1 MAMKC
6 HHVISRLQ
14 AEKKDNYIRRI
25 EYNYLYLGGEA
36 HCMYLRYGRSAHAL
50 LRSHAYR
57 MRARLIG
64 AHMLHST
71 HSHKGL
77 LHGDLHTVSRLTGVM
92 MALRRQVKLRV
103 KKI

>member
-1 MAMKC
+1 
-6 HHVISRLQ
+6 
-14 AEKKDNYIRRI
+14 
-25 EYNYLYLGGEA
+25 EA

-77 LHGDLHTVSRLTGVM
+77 LHGDLHT
-92 MALRRQVKLRV
+92 
-103 KKI
+103 